1 MDQEQVIKE
10 SFHALCINMELKDY
24 GAASEILGLLAC
36 FQDKLTATQLD
47 QLSLTWDRLEYIRE
61 RDNND
66 NQP

>member
-1 MDQEQVIKE
+1 MDQEQVIRE

-24 GAASEILGLLAC
+24 EAASEILSLLAC

-66 NQP
+66 NQS